1 MQTKH
6 RIGEFL
12 RALSPLVF
20 LILIPS
26 FLVGRLVDPP
36 YNVLC
41 WAIVL
46 VIAWLVIRRRDRE
59 QKRARE
65 WHAGRDPHRV
75 SDYGA
80 LR

>member
-6 RIGEFL
+6 RVLEFL
-12 RALSPLVF
+12 VALAPLVF

-36 YNVLC
+36 YNVLG

-46 VIAWLVIRRRDRE
+46 TIALLVIRRRE
-59 QKRARE
+59 
-65 WHAGRDPHRV
+65 HGRF
-75 SDYGA
+75 
-80 LR
+80 L

>member
-6 RIGEFL
+6 RIREL
-12 RALSPLVF
+12 LVALSPLVF

-36 YNVLC
+36 YNVVG

-46 VIAWLVIRRRDRE
+46 TIAWLAIRRRERERKGVRDWRSDRD
-59 QKRARE
+59 A
-65 WHAGRDPHRV
+65 HRI
-75 SDYGA
+75 SGHGTSQ
-80 LR
+80 

>member
-6 RIGEFL
+6 CIREFL
-12 RALSPLVF
+12 VALSPLVF

-36 YNVLC
+36 YNVLG

-46 VIAWLVIRRRDRE
+46 TIAWLIIRRREHGRG
-59 QKRARE
+59 
-65 WHAGRDPHRV
+65 AGRSPQNAR
-75 SDYGA
+75 
-80 LR
+80 LPF

>member
-6 RIGEFL
+6 RILEFL
-12 RALSPLVF
+12 VALCPLMF

-26 FLVGRLVDPP
+26 FLVGRLVDRP
-36 YNVLC
+36 YNVLG

-46 VIAWLVIRRRDRE
+46 VIAWLVIRRRERE

-65 WHAGRDPHRV
+65 WQAGCDAHRA